1 MRGKKAAHA
10 ILYLLIF
17 ALVAGLF
24 PAFPLEVKASTL
36 SSHAAC
42 ETAYDAKFPGQNPP
56 NGIKCV
62 KRAGS
67 NVYLF
72 FNYKLYEDT
81 LAANEPVLAYGTP
94 EAANGPNDFRTYW
107 QDKNGN
113 KRTDRQGIHPYFNRG
128 GEFGEYRYYG
138 WDVNGNLYT
147 NPYFPD
153 DKNSGI
159 DPNLK
164 KYIYRPWSS
173 PLLNRNRNKP
183 SGFGP
188 FWEGTRE
195 IRDIDDIYILGLVEK
210 ANKVIKSSQVTV
222 KYQAK
227 DVVTDTN
234 DPKNLF
240 DYMYVQQ
247 APTSQLPGSG
257 RLFHVSDNGT
267 VWYQTYMINP
277 LIEKE
282 KPGVTA
288 EIKPKTNIKTDLGK
302 LGDTFTWSWELS
314 GKINDEAYVDDTF
327 MRALYYTRLDI
338 EKWELEVTYSWPGGS
353 KSETLSS
360 TRNGELVLQN
370 QRQKAIRSPDLSV
383 TFDKSQIVQNDEII
397 ITLTAKAYYYNH
409 AAPDVGTTTW
419 RVRFDGTPPE
429 EPIMESPMP
438 PPAGVPEPLV
448 CRPNIPGDAF
458 DIVPFPASDGTDL
471 SKVASRSV
479 RVNGAPVDADLFF
492 SGGYVFGDDKDGLV
506 TVSMKWEP
514 VPGVESDGTCDTYRI
529 VNVHDT
535 KPRAQFKLYGGSFKE
550 NRKMAVENT
559 SDDPNANDPYVLA
572 HYPLVDA
579 HWTWRAIEGSDADRR
594 MRTDGR
600 DYKEFLYKKAGEYE
614 LSLTVTNALGRMSD
628 PYVLRFTVVPDYAP
642 AIILH
647 PYSSQISRTETL
659 RLFYDAVS
667 TDGDIIRN
675 QKVEV
680 FYDIQGNETYAQKI
694 AEFSG
699 PLGEEYTPPGGKLGK
714 YRIRVTVD
722 EDFGQETFPE
732 FITEA
737 DRRTS
742 TAEMEFE
749 IDNYIP
755 YSDIYTDIPSI
766 RQQVDVALL
775 LDKNLE
781 QHKIDEVKS
790 AGVELNNRLRYYGM
804 DPNLFIWDMHTY
816 TYSQSAST
824 VVNTGSSYPPATH
837 YYCSNGYCGTLN
849 RVSATDNGYYYDFGH
864 WETVVDVP
872 GHYET
877 ITESKTATHACP
889 NTVITKYGPDG
900 VMTSHTS
907 WNECPSSYSYSD
919 SQGFSGTLPRTNTT
933 RDGYCGTTG
942 PPNGECREYWTA
954 YYSGTVY
961 RIVQVWVP
969 PTYKQV
975 WVPDVR
981 WVSNWYGTYS
991 GTIYKDVRQPYQN
1004 PYARAVADKYLI
1016 YVSDGTINELA
1027 DFNKVKGLSDG
1038 RIILIGAPG
1047 IRNQTEYDHFIR
1059 NQGEDIRTLIDQA
1072 FAWIAGQSPP
1082 SAAQTVLVGETFQL
1096 LTDETDPENDPI
1108 VQRQTM
1114 YVHHENFYD
1123 NSMGRAPF
1131 ALADYDP
1138 SGWSSQTLRNKFDL
1152 PGEYIVYRRVKD
1164 QPSTDPALQKYAYWS
1179 NESFTVIRAH
1189 RKPIALAE
1197 LDWTY
1202 NTSCNCYD
1210 TTWVDQSYDLDH
1222 NVTDPENKG
1231 IAERKIRYYREE
1243 EGEWYYKIPD
1253 RLPPGTYRLEYLV
1266 RDVEGAWSDPF
1277 VMNFTLQNEPPPQ
1290 LRADLSAE
1298 DSAFTIA
1305 GGVPAGEKIRAHDLW
1320 TRFPYSVDLQFL
1332 MNPSGNIIS
1341 RTVPFHTGTKTG
1353 SDIFWA
1359 DETFTIPQTTTDGNY
1374 TFRVRAVGAN
1384 GTSAHKDFAVRV
1396 LTPINL
1402 QPGVEKDGAPV
1413 GTLVVGDPVTL
1424 TARTTEYPNQV
1435 TVTAFKGTSYQKTV
1449 TLTGVTQST
1458 AGTGAKRW
1466 SGAFTPQAPIPDGT
1480 YTFEWT
1486 ARTPNGNTETK
1497 TLELEVIN
1505 NTPPDGALKVYTY
1518 DASDEA
1524 MPVYEGDTVRIRAAQ
1539 LSDRERDNLSLR
1551 FELFD
1556 QRGAK
1561 VLDQT
1566 FAAAYPYGEVGPDYR
1581 LPSDG
1586 SAIGTW
1592 TARLSISDGKAPAV
1606 VRTKTFLVRA
1616 LGVQGY
1622 VRHTDE
1628 WEANRLRYNEKY
1640 PENPRPPDWFWAG
1653 EAFVLEA
1660 DVTDTQNSGTKAV
1673 SVTVEADRGLRK
1685 QLAPAAGSAVR
1696 WESLLRSDDQVK
1708 LYELPEGTY
1717 TFVFTATYSNG
1728 AVKTSAVTV
1737 RLQNTVDEFW
1747 GVHRVR

>member
-1 MRGKKAAHA
+1 MRGKKAKKAVS
-10 ILYLLIF
+10 LLVLL
-17 ALVAGLF
+17 ALAAGLF
-24 PAFPLEVKASTL
+24 PAFPPESEASDL
-36 SSHAAC
+36 SSLAAC
-42 ETAYDAKFPGQNPP
+42 EAAYDAKFPGKNPP

-81 LAANEPVLAYGTP
+81 LAAGEPVLAYGTP
-94 EAANGPNDFRTYW
+94 EAANGPSDFRTYW
-107 QDKNGN
+107 KDSNGN
-113 KRTDRQGIHPYFNRG
+113 MRTDRQGIHPYFNKG
-128 GEFGEYRYYG
+128 GQAGEYRYYG

-159 DPNLK
+159 DPSLK

-173 PLLNRNRNKP
+173 PLLNGNRNKP
-183 SGFGP
+183 SDFGP
-188 FWEGTRE
+188 FWNGTKRINSIDE
-195 IRDIDDIYILGLVEK
+195 IYSKRLVDE
-210 ANKVIKSSQVTV
+210 ANRIIKSSQVTV

-234 DPKNLF
+234 NPKNLF

-257 RLFHVSDNGT
+257 RLFHQSDNGT
-267 VWYQTYMINP
+267 IWYQTYMIDP
-277 LIEKE
+277 LIDKI

-288 EIKPKTNIKTDLGK
+288 EIKPKTEIKTDLGK
-302 LGDTFTWSWELS
+302 LSPSFTWSWELS
-314 GKINDEAYVDDTF
+314 GKVNDDDYIDDSF
-327 MRALYYTRLDI
+327 ERALYYTRYDV

-353 KSETLSS
+353 KSEKLSS
-360 TRNGELVLQN
+360 TKNGDLVLQN
-370 QRQKAIRSPDLSV
+370 EKQRAVRSPDLSI
-383 TFDKSQIVQNDEII
+383 TFDKSVLKQNDELI
-397 ITLTAKAYYYNH
+397 ITLTAKAYYYKNSS
-409 AAPDVGTTTW
+409 PDVGTATW
-419 RVRFDGTPPE
+419 RVRFDGTPPT
-429 EPIMESPMP
+429 EPVEVTP
-438 PPAGVPEPLV
+438 PPPPEEGPEPLV
-448 CRPNIPGDAF
+448 CKPNIPGDAF
-458 DIVPFPASDGTDL
+458 DIVPFPASDDTDL
-471 SKVASRSV
+471 SRIASRSV
-479 RVNGAPVDADLFF
+479 WVDGKPVDADLFF

-506 TVSMKWEP
+506 TVSMKWTP
-514 VPGVESDGTCDTYRI
+514 LPGEDENGATMCDTYRI

-579 HWTWRAIEGSDADRR
+579 QWTWRAIEGSDADRR
-594 MRTDGR
+594 MRVDGK
-600 DYKEFLYKKAGEYE
+600 DYKEFLYKKSGEYE
-614 LSLTVTNALGRMSD
+614 LTLTVTNALGRASD
-628 PYVLRFTVVPDYAP
+628 PYVLRFTVIPDHAP

-680 FYDIQGNETYAQKI
+680 FYDVRGNETYTQKI

-699 PLGEEYTPPGGKLGK
+699 PLGEEYSPPGGRLGK

-737 DRRTS
+737 DRRIS

-749 IDNYIP
+749 VDNYIP
-755 YSDIYTDIPSI
+755 YSDIYTDIPSV

-775 LDKNLE
+775 LDKNLA
-781 QHKIDEVKS
+781 QNKIDEVKS
-790 AGVELNNRLRYYGM
+790 AGVELNNRLRYHGM
-804 DPNLFIWDMHTY
+804 DPNLHIWDMHTY
-816 TYSQSAST
+816 TYSQAASK
-824 VVNTGSSYPPATH
+824 VVHSGSSYPPAT
-837 YYCSNGYCGTLN
+837 YYHCEGGYCGTLN
-849 RVSATDNGYYYDFGH
+849 RVSATDNGYYYDYGH

-872 GHYET
+872 GHWET
-877 ITESKTATHACP
+877 VVDVPGHWETRYREEWWCQGYGENGVWYDHPGACTHS
-889 NTVITKYGPDG
+889 
-900 VMTSHTS
+900 TSTPYIRYIPYQV
-907 WNECPSSYSYSD
+907 WVP
-919 SQGFSGTLPRTNTT
+919 TT
-933 RDGYCGTTG
+933 YK
-942 PPNGECREYWTA
+942 E
-954 YYSGTVY
+954 
-961 RIVQVWVP
+961 VWVP

-1004 PYARAVADKYLI
+1004 PYVRAVADKYLI
-1016 YVSDGTINELA
+1016 YVSDGTISELA

-1038 RIILIGAPG
+1038 KIILIGAPG
-1047 IRNQTEYDHFIR
+1047 IRNQTEHDHFIR

-1072 FAWIAGQSPP
+1072 IAWIAGQSPP
-1082 SAAQTVLVGETFQL
+1082 SASQTVLVGETFQL

-1138 SGWSSQTLRNKFDL
+1138 AGWSSQALHNKFDL

-1164 QPSTDPALQKYAYWS
+1164 QPSTDPALQQYGYWS

-1210 TTWVDQSYDLDH
+1210 TTWVDKSYDLDH
-1222 NVTDPENKG
+1222 NVSDPVNKG
-1231 IAERKIRYYREE
+1231 IAERKIRYYRSED
-1243 EGEWYYKIPD
+1243 GEWYYKIPD
-1253 RLPPGTYRLEYLV
+1253 RLLPGTYQLEYLV
-1266 RDVEGAWSDPF
+1266 KDVEGAWSDPF
-1277 VMNFTLQNEPPPQ
+1277 VMDFTLQSVPPPQ
-1290 LRADLSAE
+1290 LRAELRAVDN
-1298 DSAFTIA
+1298 AFTIA
-1305 GGVPAGEKIRAHDLW
+1305 GGVPAGEKIQAYDLW

-1332 MNPSGNIIS
+1332 MNPTGNIIN
-1341 RTVPFHTGTKTG
+1341 RTVPYHTGTKTG
-1353 SDIFWA
+1353 SDIYWA
-1359 DETFTIPQTTTDGNY
+1359 NETFTIPQTTADGNY
-1374 TFRVRAVGAN
+1374 TFRVRAIGAN
-1384 GTSAHKDFAVRV
+1384 GTSVHKDFGVRV
-1396 LTPINL
+1396 LTPIHL
-1402 QPGVEKDGAPV
+1402 QPGVEKNGSPV
-1413 GTLVVGDPVTL
+1413 DTLTVGDPVTL

-1435 TVTAFKGTSYQKTV
+1435 TVTAFKGTSHQKTV
-1449 TLTGVTQST
+1449 TLSGVTETT

-1466 SGAFTPQAPIPDGT
+1466 SAAFTPQAPIPDGT

-1497 TLELEVIN
+1497 TLQLAVIN
-1505 NTPPDGALKVYTY
+1505 NTPPDGNLKVYTY
-1518 DASDEA
+1518 DAADEA
-1524 MPVYEGDTVRIRAAQ
+1524 MPIYEGDTVRIRAVQ
-1539 LSDRERDNLSLR
+1539 LTDRERDHLSVR

-1556 QRGAK
+1556 AKGAK

-1566 FAAAYPYGEVGPDYR
+1566 FAAAYPYGEPGPDYR
-1581 LPSDG
+1581 LPADG
-1586 SAIGTW
+1586 SAAGTW
-1592 TARLSISDGKAPAV
+1592 TVRLTVSDGKAPAV
-1606 VRTKTFLVRA
+1606 VKTRTFLVRA

-1622 VRHTDE
+1622 VLHTE
-1628 WEANRLRYNEKY
+1628 AWEENRLRYNEKY
-1640 PENPRPPDWFWAG
+1640 PDRPRPPDWFWAG

-1660 DVTDTQNSGTKAV
+1660 DVTDTQHSGTRAV
-1673 SVTVEADRGLRK
+1673 SVTAEAERGLRHS
-1685 QLAPAAGSAVR
+1685 LSPAAGSAVR
-1696 WESLLRSDDQVK
+1696 WEGLLRSTEDVK
-1708 LYELPEGTY
+1708 LNELPEGTY

-1728 AVKTSAVTV
+1728 AVKTSSVTV
-1737 RLQNTVDEFW
+1737 RLQDTVDDFW
-1747 GVHRVR
+1747 SVHRVR

>member
-1 MRGKKAAHA
+1 MRGKKAKKAVS
-10 ILYLLIF
+10 LLVLL
-17 ALVAGLF
+17 ALAAGLF
-24 PAFPLEVKASTL
+24 SAFPPMVEASTL
-36 SSHAAC
+36 SSLAAC
-42 ETAYDAKFPGQNPP
+42 EAAYDAKFPGKNPP

-67 NVYLF
+67 NIYLF

-81 LAANEPVLAYGTP
+81 LAASVQGEELPVIAYGTP

-113 KRTDRQGIHPYFNRG
+113 KRTDREGIHPYFNRG
-128 GEFGEYRYYG
+128 GQTGEYRYYG

-159 DPNLK
+159 DPSMK

-173 PLLNRNRNKP
+173 PLLNGNRNKP
-183 SGFGP
+183 SDFGP
-188 FWEGTRE
+188 FWNGTKQIRSIDE
-195 IRDIDDIYILGLVEK
+195 IYGKGQRFVEIV
-210 ANKVIKSSQVTV
+210 NQIIKSSHVTV
-222 KYQAK
+222 NYQAK
-227 DVVTDTN
+227 DMVTDPRN
-234 DPKNLF
+234 PKNLF

-257 RLFHVSDNGT
+257 RLFHQSDNGT
-267 VWYQTYMINP
+267 IWYQTYMIDP
-277 LIEKE
+277 LGPGDKE

-288 EIKPKTNIKTDLGK
+288 EIKPKMEIKTDLGK
-302 LGDTFTWSWELS
+302 LGSTFIWSWELS
-314 GKINDEAYVDDTF
+314 GKVNDDDYIDDSLL
-327 MRALYYTRLDI
+327 RAQYYTRLDI

-353 KSETLSS
+353 KTEKLSS
-360 TRNGELVLQN
+360 TQNGDLVLQN
-370 QRQKAIRSPDLSV
+370 QRQRAVRSPDLSIK
-383 TFDKSQIVQNDEII
+383 FDKEILAQNDEVII
-397 ITLTAKAYYYNH
+397 SLTAKAYYYENP
-409 AAPDVGTTTW
+409 APDVGTATW
-419 RVRFDGTPPE
+419 RVRFDGTLPE
-429 EPIMESPMP
+429 ERTEEPPTP
-438 PPAGVPEPLV
+438 PPAGVPEPLI

-471 SKVASRSV
+471 SKVASRTV
-479 RVNGAPVDADLFF
+479 WVDGVPVDADLFF

-514 VPGVESDGTCDTYRI
+514 IPGVESDGTCDTYRI

-559 SDDPNANDPYVLA
+559 SNDPNANDPYVLA
-572 HYPLVDA
+572 HFPLVNA
-579 HWTWRAIEGSDADRR
+579 QWSWRAIEGSDTDRR
-594 MRTDGR
+594 MRIDGR

-614 LSLTVTNALGRMSD
+614 LILTVTNALGRTSD
-628 PYVLRFTVVPDYAP
+628 PYVLRFTVIPDYAP

-680 FYDIQGNETYAQKI
+680 FYDVQGNETYTQKI

-737 DRRTS
+737 DRRVS

-775 LDKNLE
+775 LDKNLA

-790 AGVELNNRLRYYGM
+790 SGVELNNRLRYYGM
-804 DPNLFIWDMHTY
+804 DPNLHIWDLHTY

-824 VVNTGSSYPPATH
+824 VVNTGSSYPPATRYH
-837 YYCSNGYCGTLN
+837 CSNGYCGTLN
-849 RVSATDNGYYYDFGH
+849 RVSATDNGYWHDFGH

-872 GHYET
+872 GHWET
-877 ITESKTATHACP
+877 VVDVPGHWETRYYQELWCRGYGENGKWYDHPGACTHP
-889 NTVITKYGPDG
+889 
-900 VMTSHTS
+900 TS
-907 WNECPSSYSYSD
+907 EPY
-919 SQGFSGTLPRTNTT
+919 
-933 RDGYCGTTG
+933 
-942 PPNGECREYWTA
+942 
-954 YYSGTVY
+954 Y
-961 RIVQVWVP
+961 RIKEEKVWVP
-969 PTYKQV
+969 PTYKEV
-975 WVPDVR
+975 WVDPTYKEVWVSDVR

-1004 PYARAVADKYLI
+1004 PYVRAVADKYLI

-1038 RIILIGAPG
+1038 KIILIGAPG
-1047 IRNQTEYDHFIR
+1047 IRNQTEHDHFIR
-1059 NQGEDIRTLIDQA
+1059 NQGQDIRTLIDEA

-1123 NSMGRAPF
+1123 NPMGRAPF

-1164 QPSTDPALQKYAYWS
+1164 RPSTDPALQRYTYWS

-1210 TTWVDQSYDLDH
+1210 TTWVDKSYDLDH
-1222 NVTDPENKG
+1222 NISDPENKG
-1231 IAERKIRYYREE
+1231 IAERKIRYYRAED
-1243 EGEWYYKIPD
+1243 GEWYYKIPD
-1253 RLPPGTYRLEYLV
+1253 RLPPGTYQLEYLV
-1266 RDVEGAWSDPF
+1266 KDVEGAWSDPF

-1290 LRADLSAE
+1290 LRAELRADG
-1298 DSAFTIA
+1298 SAFTIA

-1320 TRFPYSVDLQFL
+1320 TRFPYSVDLQFR
-1332 MNPSGNIIS
+1332 MNPSGNIIN
-1341 RTVPFHTGTKTG
+1341 RTVPYHTGTKTG

-1359 DETFTIPQTTTDGNY
+1359 DETFVIPQTTADGNY

-1384 GTSAHKDFAVRV
+1384 GTSAHKDFTVRV

-1402 QPGVEKDGAPV
+1402 QPGVEKDGAPA

-1424 TARTTEYPNQV
+1424 AARTTEYPNQV
-1435 TVTAFKGTSYQKTV
+1435 TVTAFKGTSHQRTV
-1449 TLTGVTQST
+1449 TLSGVTEST

-1466 SGAFTPQAPIPDGT
+1466 SGAFTPHAPIPDGT

-1606 VRTKTFLVRA
+1606 VKTRTFLVRT

-1640 PENPRPPDWFWAG
+1640 PENPRPPDLFWAG

-1660 DVTDTQNSGTKAV
+1660 DVTDTQNSGTRAV
-1673 SVTVEADRGLRK
+1673 SVTAEAERGLR
-1685 QLAPAAGSAVR
+1685 QSLAPADGSAVR
-1696 WESLLRSDDQVK
+1696 WKGLLRSDENIK
-1708 LYELPEGTY
+1708 LYELPERTY

-1728 AVKTSAVTV
+1728 AVKTSSVTV
-1737 RLQNTVDEFW
+1737 RLQDTVDEFW
-1747 GVHRVR
+1747 SVHRVR

>member
-1 MRGKKAAHA
+1 VRRKKVKKAVS
-10 ILYLLIF
+10 LLVLL
-17 ALVAGLF
+17 ALSAGLF
-24 PAFPLEVKASTL
+24 PMFPPKAEASTL
-36 SSHAAC
+36 SSLAEC
-42 ETAYDAKFPGQNPP
+42 EAAYDAKFPGKNPP
-56 NGIKCV
+56 NDIKCV

-67 NVYLF
+67 NVYVF

-81 LAANEPVLAYGTP
+81 LAAKEPVIAYGTP

-107 QDKNGN
+107 QDENGN
-113 KRTDRQGIHPYFNRG
+113 KRTDRKGIHPYFSRG
-128 GEFGEYRYYG
+128 GQYGEYRYYG

-153 DKNSGI
+153 DKSSGI
-159 DPNLK
+159 DPSLK

-173 PLLNRNRNKP
+173 PLLSGNRNKP
-183 SGFGP
+183 SDFGP
-188 FWEGTRE
+188 FWKGTTQIKNIDE
-195 IRDIDDIYILGLVEK
+195 IYSNRLVDE
-210 ANKVIKSSQVTV
+210 ANKIIKSSQVTV

-257 RLFHVSDNGT
+257 RLFHQSDNGT
-267 VWYQTYMINP
+267 IWYQTYMIDP
-277 LIEKE
+277 LGPGDKK

-288 EIKPKTNIKTDLGK
+288 EIKPKTEIKTDLGK
-302 LGDTFTWSWELS
+302 LGSTFIWSWELS
-314 GKINDEAYVDDTF
+314 GKVNDDEYIDDSF
-327 MRALYYTRLDI
+327 ERALYYTRYDI
-338 EKWELEVTYSWPGGS
+338 DKWELEVTYSWPGGS
-353 KSETLSS
+353 KSEKLYS
-360 TRNGELVLQN
+360 TRNGDLVLQN
-370 QRQKAIRSPDLSV
+370 EKQRAVRSPDLSIK
-383 TFDKSQIVQNDEII
+383 FDKDKLAQSDEVM
-397 ITLTAKAYYYNH
+397 ITLTAKAYYFGNPS
-409 AAPDVGTTTW
+409 PDVGTTTW
-419 RVRFDGTPPE
+419 RIRFDGTPPE
-429 EPIMESPMP
+429 ERTEEPSTP
-438 PPAGVPEPLV
+438 PPAGAPEPLV

-471 SKVASRSV
+471 SKVASRNV
-479 RVNGAPVDADLFF
+479 WVDGVPVDADLFF
-492 SGGYVFGDDKDGLV
+492 SGGYIFGDDKDGLV

-514 VPGVESDGTCDTYRI
+514 IPGVKSDGTCDTYRI

-579 HWTWRAIEGSDADRR
+579 RWTWRAIEGSDADRR

-614 LSLTVTNALGRMSD
+614 LSLTVTNALGRTSD
-628 PYVLRFTVVPDYAP
+628 PYVLRFTVIPDYAP

-647 PYSSQISRTETL
+647 PYSSQISRTENL

-667 TDGDIIRN
+667 TDGDMIRN

-680 FYDIQGNETYAQKI
+680 FYDIQGDETYTQKI

-732 FITEA
+732 FITEE

-775 LDKNLE
+775 LDKNLA

-790 AGVELNNRLRYYGM
+790 SGVDLNNRLRYYGM
-804 DPNLFIWDMHTY
+804 DPNLHIWDMHTY

-824 VVNTGSSYPPATH
+824 VVNTGSRYPPATH
-837 YYCSNGYCGTLN
+837 DHCSNGYCGTLN
-849 RVSATDNGYYYDFGH
+849 RVSATDNGYYYDFGRWETVVDVPGH

-877 ITESKTATHACP
+877 RYREEWWCKGYGENGLWYDHPGACTHA
-889 NTVITKYGPDG
+889 
-900 VMTSHTS
+900 TSTPYIRYIPYEV
-907 WNECPSSYSYSD
+907 WV
-919 SQGFSGTLPRTNTT
+919 
-933 RDGYCGTTG
+933 
-942 PPNGECREYWTA
+942 PPTYKE
-954 YYSGTVY
+954 
-961 RIVQVWVP
+961 VWVP

-975 WVPDVR
+975 WVSDIR

-1016 YVSDGTINELA
+1016 YVSDGTISELA

-1038 RIILIGAPG
+1038 KIILIGAPG

-1114 YVHHENFYD
+1114 YVHHEHFYD

-1164 QPSTDPALQKYAYWS
+1164 QPSTDPALQQYAYWS
-1179 NESFTVIRAH
+1179 NESFTVIRVH

-1202 NTSCNCYD
+1202 NSSCNCYD
-1210 TTWVDQSYDLDH
+1210 TTWVDKSYDLDH
-1222 NVTDPENKG
+1222 SVSDPENKG
-1231 IAERKIRYYREE
+1231 IAERKIRYWRAED
-1243 EGEWYYKIPD
+1243 GEWYYKIPD
-1253 RLPPGTYRLEYLV
+1253 RLPPGTYQLEYLV

-1290 LRADLSAE
+1290 LKAELRAE

-1305 GGVPAGEKIRAHDLW
+1305 GGVPAGEKIRAHNVW

-1332 MNPSGNIIS
+1332 MNPSGNIMN
-1341 RTVPFHTGTKTG
+1341 RTVPYHTGTKTG

-1359 DETFTIPQTTTDGNY
+1359 DETFTIPQMTADGNY

-1396 LTPINL
+1396 RTPIDL
-1402 QPGVEKDGAPV
+1402 QPGVEKDGAPI
-1413 GTLVVGDPVTL
+1413 GTLVVGDSVTL
-1424 TARTTEYPNQV
+1424 TARTTEYPTQV
-1435 TVTAFKGTSYQKTV
+1435 TVTAFKGTSYQRTV
-1449 TLTGVTQST
+1449 TLTGVIQST
-1458 AGTGAKRW
+1458 AGAGAKRW

-1518 DASDEA
+1518 DASDET
-1524 MPVYEGDTVRIRAAQ
+1524 MPIYEGDTVRIRAVQ
-1539 LSDRERDNLSLR
+1539 LSDRERDDLSLR

-1556 QRGAK
+1556 QKGAK

-1566 FAAAYPYGEVGPDYR
+1566 FAVAYPYGEVGTDYG
-1581 LPSDG
+1581 LPWDG

-1592 TARLSISDGKAPAV
+1592 TVRLSISDGKAPAV

-1640 PENPRPPDWFWAG
+1640 PDTPRPPDLFWAG

-1673 SVTVEADRGLRK
+1673 SVTAEAERGLWL

-1696 WESLLRSDDQVK
+1696 WEGLLRSDDRVK

-1728 AVKTSAVTV
+1728 AVKTSAVSV
-1737 RLQNTVDEFW
+1737 RLQDTVDKFW
-1747 GVHRVR
+1747 SVHRVR